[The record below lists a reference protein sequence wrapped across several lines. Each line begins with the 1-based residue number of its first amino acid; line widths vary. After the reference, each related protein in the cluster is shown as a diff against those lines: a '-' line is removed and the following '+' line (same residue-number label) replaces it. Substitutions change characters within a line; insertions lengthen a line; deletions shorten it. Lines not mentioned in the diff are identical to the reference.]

1 MILPALKII
10 TVIGCLAAC
19 GYYACCI
26 FAEHRF
32 AAELRNRRKPILT
45 RPISILKPLCGADP
59 HAYESLRSHCLQ
71 DYPEF
76 EIVFGVRDP
85 DDAAVGLVQ
94 RLREE
99 FPALRLHLVLCPH
112 TL

>member
-1 MILPALKII
+1 MALLAIP
-10 TVIGCLAAC
+10 VIAAAC
-19 GYYACCI
+19 GIGYSLFTLWCVAS
-26 FAEHRF
+26 FDATSDKSRT
-32 AAELRNRRKPILT
+32 LT
-45 RPISILKPLCGADP
+45 FTPPVSILKPLCGSDP
-59 HAYESLRSHCLQ
+59 HAYESLRSHCVQ

-76 EIVFGVRDP
+76 EIIFGVRDP